1 VHDFHDHVA
10 DSSHDIEGSQKIL
23 TVKIPTATEIKPNME
38 IMKKEV
44 VMEGDNSFTAL
55 LVGLAIFILLV
66 IYDFKK
72 AK

>member
-1 VHDFHDHVA
+1 
-10 DSSHDIEGSQKIL
+10 L
-23 TVKIPTATEIKPNME
+23 TVKTPTATEIKPNTE
-38 IMKKEV
+38 IKKKEV